1 MRILGV
7 DPGFASVG
15 LAFIEV
21 IGEGQYR
28 AEHLEVI
35 RTKRSTL
42 KANIWDDNYVRC
54 EHIGKQVTELIERYR
69 PDLVAIEAES
79 WTRTHTDS
87 VVGLGRGV
95 IYGITS
101 SRGLP
106 VSQWH
111 PKQARDVLL
120 NKQQASKAD
129 LEDWLSKHVL
139 DFHEKLKP
147 ITKSQQNHAAD
158 AASVAITESYRG
170 QNAKVFMALRSKSG
184 ER

>member
-1 MRILGV
+1 MRVLGV

-15 LAFIEV
+15 LAFIHLS
-21 IGEGQYR
+21 EGQYR
-28 AEHLEVI
+28 TEHLEVV
-35 RTKRSTL
+35 RTKRSNL
-42 KANIWDDNYVRC
+42 KKNIWDDNYERC
-54 EHIGKQVTELIERYR
+54 ELIGKRVTELIEYYS
-69 PDLVAIEAES
+69 PQLVAIEAES

-106 VSQWH
+106 TSQWH
-111 PKQARDVLL
+111 PKQVRDALL
-120 NKQQASKAD
+120 NKQQASKSD
-129 LEDWLSKHVL
+129 LEDWLGKNVL
-139 DFHEKLKP
+139 DFHRKLTP

-158 AASVAITESYRG
+158 AASVAITEMIRG
-170 QNAKVFMALRSKSG
+170 QNAKVFMALRAESG